1 MTRKVRAHQRI
12 VAAFLLV
19 LSCARCADN
28 SLLGPVA
35 AARDAAP
42 AAVRSAPANGA
53 AVPFSCFLGWKS
65 RNGAFQFRQIEIKF
79 PASEMRSGG
88 ARRAYLYRGGA
99 GGELVQTAACAIPAT
114 DRAARRMDRMFN
126 ARRDVESGS
135 GGYTTLSCPE
145 EGCPLAPVTATACMG
160 GVGIYPNCGT
170 PVDVDYA
177 YNCFYDGNCPGGGG
191 GGGGGAGGGGGPAPQ
206 EAGPL
211 LWAAC
216 IVTLVGAELSV
227 TQVADLFSTWY
238 YAERDVTSAQRIMD
252 AMAANPG
259 SVSAEM
265 FAIYQLRL
273 DLAIQRRDDA
283 RSAMSSATTISGW
296 ALAGAAL
303 ACSAAVFA
311 PTA

>member
-1 MTRKVRAHQRI
+1 M
-12 VAAFLLV
+12 
-19 LSCARCADN
+19 
-28 SLLGPVA
+28 
-35 AARDAAP
+35 
-42 AAVRSAPANGA
+42 
-53 AVPFSCFLGWKS
+53 
-65 RNGAFQFRQIEIKF
+65 
-79 PASEMRSGG
+79 
-88 ARRAYLYRGGA
+88 
-99 GGELVQTAACAIPAT
+99 QTAACAIPAT
-114 DRAARRMDRMFN
+114 DRAARRMDRMFS
-126 ARRDVESGS
+126 ARRDAESYS
-135 GGYTTLSCPE
+135 TLSCPE

-191 GGGGGAGGGGGPAPQ
+191 GGGSGGGGGGGGPAPQ
-206 EAGPL
+206 QAGPL

-216 IVTLVGAELSV
+216 IVTIVGAELSV

-252 AMAANPG
+252 AMAANPE
-259 SVSAEM
+259 SVTAEM

-273 DLAIQRRDDA
+273 DMAIQRREDA
-283 RSAMSSATTISGW
+283 RAAMSSATTISGW